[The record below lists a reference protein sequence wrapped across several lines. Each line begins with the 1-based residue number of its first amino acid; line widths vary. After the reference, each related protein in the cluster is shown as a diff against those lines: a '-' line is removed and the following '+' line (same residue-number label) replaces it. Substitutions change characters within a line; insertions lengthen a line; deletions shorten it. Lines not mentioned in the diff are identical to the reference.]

1 MVERGRPVQGPIEHQ
16 NLDDVNSLVADFF
29 NQPPI
34 DRALADFSHGGHDLM
49 TLDNSM
55 CDLSHFS
62 VFTRTNSSASSADG
76 LQDMDMNPAIL
87 NVSESVTQSW
97 NARRLSFSTFRT

>member
-1 MVERGRPVQGPIEHQ
+1 MVEQGCPIQGPTEYQ
-16 NLDDVNSLVADFF
+16 DLDDVNSIVADLF

-34 DRALADFSHGGHDLM
+34 DRILADFSHRGHDLM

-62 VFTRTNSSASSADG
+62 VFTKIILSASSADG
-76 LQDMDMNPAIL
+76 LQDIDLNPAVL

-97 NARRLSFSTFRT
+97 NA